1 MIQSQFLPEGCRIGS
16 AQNCELLASA
26 QGLEAA
32 AQSGAILEANA
43 LLCDREMNLHVDL
56 GCMQGMIPRSQ
67 ALWSRD
73 GEPPRDIAIISRVGK
88 PVCFTV
94 ESVTRTST
102 GQPLAWLSRKAAQ
115 RRCAAEFLARLI
127 PGDIIP
133 VRVTHLERFGAFCD
147 VGCGI
152 CALLPLDCISVSRIS
167 HPSDRLQPG
176 MLLDCAVRA
185 IDKDSGRIT
194 LSLRELLGT
203 WEQNAA
209 LFSPGQT
216 AAGIIRSVERYGVFV
231 ELTPNLAGLAE
242 LRTEADGNEKARL
255 EACVGRYTGVYI
267 KSIQPERM
275 KIKLV
280 LIDAYRGEPAH
291 AGLRYFVDTEQTRH
305 IDAWR
310 YSPDGA
316 HKVIETVFESA

>member
-1 MIQSQFLPEGCRIGS
+1 MIQSQFLPEGCRIS
-16 AQNCELLASA
+16 LPQNREAMASLP
-26 QGLEAA
+26 GLEQAA
-32 AQSGAILEANA
+32 EYGTILEANA
-43 LLCDREMNLHVDL
+43 LLCDKEQNLHVDL
-56 GCMQGMIPRSQ
+56 GCMQGIIPRSE
-67 ALWSRD
+67 AVWSRNGD
-73 GEPPRDIAIISRVGK
+73 PIKDIAIISRVGK

-94 ESVTRTST
+94 ERLTHTST
-102 GQPLAWLSRKAAQ
+102 GQPLAFLSRKKAQ
-115 RRCAAEFLARLI
+115 RRCAYESLGKLI

-133 VRVTHLERFGAFCD
+133 VRVTHLERFGAFAD

-167 HPSDRLQPG
+167 HPSERMQPG
-176 MLLDCAVRA
+176 MLLHCAVRSVER
-185 IDKDSGRIT
+185 DSGRIT

-209 LFSPGQT
+209 QFCVGQT

-242 LRTEADGNEKARL
+242 LRQDADESEITRMQ
-255 EACVGRYTGVYI
+255 ACIGRYTGVYI
-267 KSIQPERM
+267 KSIQPDRM

-280 LIDAYRGEPAH
+280 LIDSYRGEAAH
-291 AGLRYFVDTEQTRH
+291 AGLRYFIDPEQTAH
-305 IDAWR
+305 LEHWR

-316 HKVIETVFESA
+316 GKVVETIF

>member
-16 AQNCELLASA
+16 AQNCEFLASP
-26 QGLEAA
+26 QGLEKAA
-32 AQSGAILEANA
+32 ESGAILEATA
-43 LLCDREMNLHVDL
+43 LLCDKDLSLHIDL
-56 GCMQGMIPRSQ
+56 GCMKGIIPRSH
-67 ALWSRD
+67 AVWSRD
-73 GEPPRDIAIISRVGK
+73 GEAVKDIAIISRVGK

-94 ESVTRTST
+94 EGFTRNHA
-102 GQPLAWLSRKAAQ
+102 GDPIALLSRKNAQ
-115 RRCAAEFLARLI
+115 RRCATEFLECLI
-127 PGDIIP
+127 PGDILP
-133 VRVTHLERFGAFCD
+133 VRVTHLEKFGAFCD

-185 IDKDSGRIT
+185 IDRESGRIT

-216 AAGIIRSVERYGVFV
+216 AAGIIRSVEPYGVFV

-242 LRTEADGNEKARL
+242 LRTDAKGVENARL
-255 EACVGRYTGVYI
+255 QACVGRYTGVYI

-291 AGLRYFVDTEQTRH
+291 AGLRYFVDTEQTAH
-305 IDAWR
+305 MDYWL
-310 YSPDGA
+310 YSPEGA
-316 HKVIETVFESA
+316 NKIIETVF

>member
-1 MIQSQFLPEGCRIGS
+1 MENLYLPEGCRIS
-16 AQNCELLASA
+16 KFSNTEALATPA
-26 QGLEAA
+26 GIEKAA
-32 AQSGAILEANA
+32 ENGDILEANA

-56 GCMQGMIPRSQ
+56 GCMQGIIPRCEVVYAQ
-67 ALWSRD
+67 N
-73 GEPPRDIAIISRVGK
+73 GEEVKDIAVISRVGK

-94 ESVTRTST
+94 ERITLSSAGHPV
-102 GQPLAWLSRKAAQ
+102 AYLSRKNAQ
-115 RRCAAEFLARLI
+115 RRCALHHLSNLCA
-127 PGDIIP
+127 GDIIP

-176 MLLDCAVRA
+176 MMLWCAVRA
-185 IDKDSGRIT
+185 VDRESGRIT
-194 LSLRELLGT
+194 LTLRELLGT

-209 LFSPGQT
+209 LYSAGQT

-242 LRTEADGNEKARL
+242 LRPDADANAIARL
-255 EACVGRYTGVYI
+255 QACVGRYTGVYI
-267 KSIQPERM
+267 KSIQPDRM

-291 AGLRYFVDTEQTRH
+291 AGLRYFVDPEQTAH
-305 IDAWR
+305 LDHWR

-316 HKVIETVFESA
+316 GKVIETVF